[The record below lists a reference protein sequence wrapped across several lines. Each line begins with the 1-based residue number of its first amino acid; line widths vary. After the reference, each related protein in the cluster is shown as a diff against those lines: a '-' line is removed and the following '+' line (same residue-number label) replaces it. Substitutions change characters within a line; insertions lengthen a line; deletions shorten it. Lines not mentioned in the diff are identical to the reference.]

1 MYILKIETSNTEAV
15 KVLKEIYF
23 DNKYTETFENGVN
36 YVYESVYLMEG
47 NAKQVEKYYKDLLK
61 DFDDWDTSV
70 YWEEEDDD
78 KEDNNPFAI
87 NPYDENGVN
96 EKDFY

>member
-61 DFDDWDTSV
+61 DFDDLKKYFKTNYVLSHH
-70 YWEEEDDD
+70 
-78 KEDNNPFAI
+78 
-87 NPYDENGVN
+87 
-96 EKDFY
+96 